1 MVLHFI
7 KDFQLSKENLLK
19 TEKELFLHVS
29 TYYFKAHHHFF
40 LSVKGSKMF
49 DLMRKDYVF
58 CTESCYH
65 IVFTINLRR
74 FCHYYLCNFDV
85 RDTKMAV
92 LPRKINFNLV
102 SDFFSKSN
110 F

>member
-49 DLMRKDYVF
+49 DLMRKDYRILLSYSF
-58 CTESCYH
+58 H
-65 IVFTINLRR
+65 N
-74 FCHYYLCNFDV
+74 
-85 RDTKMAV
+85 
-92 LPRKINFNLV
+92 
-102 SDFFSKSN
+102 
-110 F
+110 

>member
-40 LSVKGSKMF
+40 CMLR
-49 DLMRKDYVF
+49 DRK
-58 CTESCYH
+58 CST
-65 IVFTINLRR
+65 
-74 FCHYYLCNFDV
+74 
-85 RDTKMAV
+85 
-92 LPRKINFNLV
+92 
-102 SDFFSKSN
+102 
-110 F
+110 

>member
-1 MVLHFI
+1 
-7 KDFQLSKENLLK
+7 
-19 TEKELFLHVS
+19 
-29 TYYFKAHHHFF
+29 
-40 LSVKGSKMF
+40 
-49 DLMRKDYVF
+49 MRKDYVF